1 MAAKWNIIPRFVT
14 PSAILSVPT
23 AMLSLSKGAAMAVQD
38 LWMGAGK
45 RRTARYGR
53 GKRWRVSVPGHPTKA
68 FAVKADAVEWER
80 RLWQEPTTTGTRLTI
95 GACIDTYL
103 AGRANL
109 SAGYVSAL
117 RGAALHVHARWG
129 ATQTTEVRASDVQA
143 WIAGLTTQEGRPMAQ
158 RTRAR
163 VLQVLRGALEVA
175 LDKGAVVANPAGGV
189 KPGRGA
195 QRTPLFLGVEELR
208 SLAGAAG
215 GYAPMIWLLGT
226 TGVRLGEC
234 GRLDVADVNVGR
246 ARLIVR
252 RAKSGRGR
260 EVPIPATVLA
270 MLDLTAP
277 GPLFRSPG
285 GRRLDTDN
293 WRSRVFHPAR
303 EAIGKPELRVHDLR
317 HTAASLMVASGATVK
332 DVQAALGH
340 ASAAMTLNVYAHL
353 FDGHLDEV
361 GERMG
366 RLLGD
371 ALGDG

>member
-14 PSAILSVPT
+14 PSAILSAPT
-23 AMLSLSKGAAMAVQD
+23 AMLSLSEGATVAVQD

-80 RLWQEPTTTGTRLTI
+80 RLWQEPTATGTRLTI
-95 GACIDTYL
+95 GSCIDTYL

-129 ATQTTEVRASDVQA
+129 ATQATEVRASDVQA
-143 WIAGLTTQEGRPMAQ
+143 WIAGLMTQEDRPMAQ

-175 LDKGAVVANPAGGV
+175 LDKGAVVANPAGCV

-195 QRTPLFLGVEELR
+195 QRTPMFLSVEELR

>member
-1 MAAKWNIIPRFVT
+1 
-14 PSAILSVPT
+14 
-23 AMLSLSKGAAMAVQD
+23 MLSLSEGATVAVQD

-53 GKRWRVSVPGHPTKA
+53 GKRWRVSVPGRATKA

-80 RLWQEPTTTGTRLTI
+80 RLWQEPTATGERLTI
-95 GACIDTYL
+95 GSCIDTYL

-129 ATQTTEVRASDVQA
+129 AAQAAKVHASDVQA

-175 LDKGAVVANPAGGV
+175 LDKGAVVANPVGSV

-366 RLLGD
+366 RLLDG

>member
-1 MAAKWNIIPRFVT
+1 M
-14 PSAILSVPT
+14 
-23 AMLSLSKGAAMAVQD
+23 
-38 LWMGAGK
+38 
-45 RRTARYGR
+45 
-53 GKRWRVSVPGHPTKA
+53 
-68 FAVKADAVEWER
+68 
-80 RLWQEPTTTGTRLTI
+80 
-95 GACIDTYL
+95 
-103 AGRANL
+103 
-109 SAGYVSAL
+109 
-117 RGAALHVHARWG
+117 
-129 ATQTTEVRASDVQA
+129 
-143 WIAGLTTQEGRPMAQ
+143 
-158 RTRAR
+158 
-163 VLQVLRGALEVA
+163 
-175 LDKGAVVANPAGGV
+175 

-260 EVPIPATVLA
+260 EVPIPAAVLA

-371 ALGDG
+371 AIGDG